1 MDQLKIT
8 KNMFLTL
15 IIAGVVL
22 LALFVG
28 VIFQIIRIKDLQ
40 RQNKQLQQRVEQLE
54 GETSTAHP
62 QFDGYD
68 IILN

>member
-28 VIFQIIRIKDLQ
+28 VIFQIIRIKELQ

-54 GETSTAHP
+54 GETYTASP

>member
-28 VIFQIIRIKDLQ
+28 VIFQIIKIKDLQ
-40 RQNKQLQQRVEQLE
+40 RQNRQLQQRVDQLE
-54 GETSTAHP
+54 GEIYTAHP

-68 IILN
+68 IILD